1 MVRRFGTSQRLE
13 RSVCR
18 RVEIKCRAPDEGGG
32 ETPGHSYEEETEGPA
47 EDGGGRVVGRGG
59 SGGGHFGGGG
69 FGGRVGWVGE
79 GKVGLVI

>member
-1 MVRRFGTSQRLE
+1 MRW
-13 RSVCR
+13 

-32 ETPGHSYEEETEGPA
+32 ETPCHADEEETEGPA
-47 EDGGGRVVGRGG
+47 EDGGGGVVGKGG
-59 SGGGHFGGGG
+59 GGGHFGEGG